1 MNERK
6 VILILGADE
15 AGQKGTADIAG
26 RFMRA
31 GLPCPRQ
38 LVLEEGKD
46 LNEVIQ
52 LFMKA

>member
-1 MNERK
+1 MNETE
-6 VILILGADE
+6 VILVLEADG
-15 AGQKGTADIAG
+15 AGQKGTTDIAG

-38 LVLEEGKD
+38 LVLERGKD

-52 LFMKA
+52 LFMES